1 MLNKRESQYSAMAED
16 WVNTGGGGGFYD
28 PDGADMSNELPGVG
42 GAPMAPFYMGNMYRG
57 LSGAPSGTLIC

>member
-1 MLNKRESQYSAMAED
+1 MAED